1 MYDPAFYGTVA
12 AWVGTTITSVSVAA
26 AAGYYVFDRR
36 RERRVQAGSV
46 LVWLHPYEHGP
57 PELKMVNLSDKP
69 VFDHGFLIT
78 YRPRRQIA
86 KTARDGWKQ
95 NKMFAWPEGNKFS
108 YHDRHTLLNYHDGS
122 ELYLSP
128 DKLVAYHPELQYNS
142 AVHNYYA
149 YFRDVSGQ
157 YWVVDAR
164 TQRPVSAWKR
174 WRLRIGPAGL
184 DAS

>member
-1 MYDPAFYGTVA
+1 MFDPAEWGTVA
-12 AWVGTTITSVSVAA
+12 DWTGALLTGLSVLTAVA
-26 AAGYYVFDRR
+26 YYVFDRERQR
-36 RERRVQAGSV
+36 RAQAGSV

-57 PELKMVNLSDKP
+57 PELKMKNLSDKP

-78 YRPRRQIA
+78 SRPTRRIA
-86 KTARDGWKQ
+86 KAARDGWKQ
-95 NKMFAWPEGNKFS
+95 NPMFEWPPNNKFAF
-108 YHDRHTLLNYHDGS
+108 HDRHTLLDFHDGS

-128 DKLVAYHPELQYNS
+128 DKQVGYHPQLEFNS
-142 AVHNYYA
+142 AVYDFYA

-164 TQRPVSAWKR
+164 TQRPVNR
-174 WRLRIGPAGL
+174 WRRRGLQIGPAGL